1 MTYGGRPSLSE
12 THPELAA
19 QWDYERNR
27 LSPLD
32 ITAGSSKKV
41 GWVCHLGHT
50 WSATVT
56 NRTTRGSGCR
66 VCSGRG
72 VLEGFNDLATT
83 HPHVASQWHP
93 SNTLKPTEVT
103 HASSRKAMWKCELGH
118 TWTALISNR
127 TSRNSGCRICD
138 GKEVLQGFNDLRTRN
153 PRLADNWH
161 PANSITPEEVTQYAS
176 IVVKWRCAKGHKWES
191 SVLSASHLSPPHYC
205 GVCSGRKLLKG
216 YNDLG
221 TTHPDIAKQWDSRNH
236 LSPEDVTAGSER
248 AVTWR
253 CNSCDHVWDAAVKDR
268 TRGRGCLRCARGQTS
283 SRGEKE
289 LAAFVVKSVGGGLV
303 TTNVKGAIGGRY
315 EVDVYVPDLRVGFEF
330 NGVYYHSDEF
340 VPKEYH
346 ADKFHAAQSNG
357 IRLIQVWEDD
367 WRDRR
372 RVVESIVLRAL
383 KSHVAVVDNASLTTV
398 RVSKAQVRNFLAE
411 NSLERYIPKTDH
423 LALTDIKGCIR
434 AVMLFSVAETRCVIN
449 VYTTY
454 GVVEGGFSALL
465 EEVERKV
472 PRTVTHVEIRTDNSV
487 TDGAH
492 LSAHGFTLTKEL
504 DPEGA
509 YVWKNTR
516 GVCNGKETRKVWNAG
531 TRIWMKEIRK

>member
-1 MTYGGRPSLSE
+1 M
-12 THPELAA
+12 
-19 QWDYERNR
+19 
-27 LSPLD
+27 
-32 ITAGSSKKV
+32 
-41 GWVCHLGHT
+41 
-50 WSATVT
+50 
-56 NRTTRGSGCR
+56 
-66 VCSGRG
+66 
-72 VLEGFNDLATT
+72 
-83 HPHVASQWHP
+83 
-93 SNTLKPTEVT
+93 
-103 HASSRKAMWKCELGH
+103 
-118 TWTALISNR
+118 
-127 TSRNSGCRICD
+127 
-138 GKEVLQGFNDLRTRN
+138 
-153 PRLADNWH
+153 
-161 PANSITPEEVTQYAS
+161 
-176 IVVKWRCAKGHKWES
+176 
-191 SVLSASHLSPPHYC
+191 
-205 GVCSGRKLLKG
+205 
-216 YNDLG
+216 
-221 TTHPDIAKQWDSRNH
+221 
-236 LSPEDVTAGSER
+236 
-248 AVTWR
+248 
-253 CNSCDHVWDAAVKDR
+253 
-268 TRGRGCLRCARGQTS
+268 
-283 SRGEKE
+283 
-289 LAAFVVKSVGGGLV
+289 

-472 PRTVTHVEIRTDNSV
+472 PRTVTHVEIRTNNSV